1 MNKSCFKV
9 FLGNYQKSMSGIF
22 LIFYMKLQ
30 QHKDL
35 KSWRKWL
42 CFLREG
48 EKHFFEVFCQK
59 GPKMKCLRYYIKRMH
74 ETFQIFY
81 MKLQQHKG
89 LNLNELLFAKHF
101 ILKFWGEKKGPKWTF
116 SSFVKNQCRKL
127 FRFFCVK
134 IKQHKG
140 FKLTKNGL
148 FRKNLA
154 LGF

>member
-9 FLGNYQKSMSGIF
+9 FLGNYQKSVYGIF

-35 KSWRKWL
+35 EFFAGVRETFFWS
-42 CFLREG
+42 FLPKRAQN
-48 EKHFFEVFCQK
+48 EVFK
-59 GPKMKCLRYYIKRMH
+59 VLYKKNARNVSDFLH
-74 ETFQIFY
+74 EVT
-81 MKLQQHKG
+81 
-89 LNLNELLFAKHF
+89 ATWR
-101 ILKFWGEKKGPKWTF
+101 LKFERNYFLWNTLFWSFGVKKKGPKWTF

-127 FRFFCVK
+127 FRFFCIK

-140 FKLTKNGL
+140 FKLTKNGF